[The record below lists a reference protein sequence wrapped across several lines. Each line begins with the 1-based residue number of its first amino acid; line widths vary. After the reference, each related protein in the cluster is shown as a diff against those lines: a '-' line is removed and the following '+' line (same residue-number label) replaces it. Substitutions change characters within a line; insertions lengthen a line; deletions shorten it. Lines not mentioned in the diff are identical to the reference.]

1 MGYIFV
7 KGMPPNGSVRAHS
20 SKGVKY
26 TAMRSLLLAFCLV
39 ASLSCLAEENVK
51 MFVQGDSSRLPDFV
65 ESCKKEFKEKE

>member
-1 MGYIFV
+1 
-7 KGMPPNGSVRAHS
+7 
-20 SKGVKY
+20 
-26 TAMRSLLLAFCLV
+26 MRSLLLAFCLV